1 MKEIYKDIPEYKGIY
16 QVSNL
21 GNIKSVARS
30 YTNSKGKTYNI
41 KERILKLT
49 ISNGYYSVTLNNK
62 GKKRFTVHRLVA
74 LAFIE
79 NPSNKDEV
87 NHIDGNKLNNCYKNL
102 EWCTKSENTL
112 HAYRTGLMTPNN
124 TKG

>member
-1 MKEIYKDIPEYKGIY
+1 MKEKYKDIPNYEGLY

-30 YTNSKGKTYNI
+30 YTNSKGKAYNI

-62 GKKRFTVHRLVA
+62 SKKRFTIHRLVA
-74 LAFIE
+74 QVFISNPE
-79 NPSNKDEV
+79 NKEEV
-87 NHIDGNKLNNCYKNL
+87 NHKDGNKLNNCYNNL

-112 HAYRTGLMTPNN
+112 HAYRIGLMTPNN
-124 TKG
+124 KR